1 LKAGAPGGED
11 IARPDYGILKPLLS
25 GILSSIGSTEPMT
38 FPELMKKLFDDNA
51 LAALAVK
58 DPAAALKQCGIEP
71 TAEKVHALREA
82 TVALLVAHSV
92 FSGSL
97 KIDNI

>member
-1 LKAGAPGGED
+1 
-11 IARPDYGILKPLLS
+11 
-25 GILSSIGSTEPMT
+25 MT
-38 FPELMKKLFDDNA
+38 FPELMKKLFEDST

-71 TAEKVHALREA
+71 TPEKVHALREA

-92 FSGSL
+92 FSGCL
-97 KIDNI
+97 TIDNI